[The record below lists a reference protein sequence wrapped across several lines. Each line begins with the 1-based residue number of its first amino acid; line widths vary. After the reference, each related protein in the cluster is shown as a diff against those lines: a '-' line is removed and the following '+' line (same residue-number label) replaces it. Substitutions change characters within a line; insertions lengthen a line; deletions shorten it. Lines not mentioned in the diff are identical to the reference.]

1 MNKSYLNDSDNL
13 WPKRNYGKSQINHQ
27 LHHFYK
33 TLFTEKIQIQNENI
47 TAYLNQISIPVLT
60 GEQSKTCEGPILENE
75 LLKALKNMSNNKSPG
90 NDGVTKEFYKT
101 FWEDLKKPM
110 CASITKAFHRG
121 ELSHSQKQAT
131 IKLIEKKDRD
141 KKLIKNW
148 RPISLLNIDTK
159 LISKVLAGRLKNVL
173 PSLITSHQTA
183 YVNGRFISEG
193 GRLISD
199 VLEICDKL
207 QIKSFL
213 MTVDIEK
220 AFDSIN
226 HCFLIKV
233 LEKYGFEKD
242 FIKWIKILLQ
252 NQESCIVNEGTTTN
266 YFKLEKGSRQGDPIS
281 AYLFILVL
289 EILFLFIKESKK
301 INGLN
306 IFDKTFLYTAY
317 ANDTTFYLKDTKS
330 LQQS

>member
-1 MNKSYLNDSDNL
+1 
-13 WPKRNYGKSQINHQ
+13 
-27 LHHFYK
+27 
-33 TLFTEKIQIQNENI
+33 
-47 TAYLNQISIPVLT
+47 
-60 GEQSKTCEGPILENE
+60 
-75 LLKALKNMSNNKSPG
+75 MSNNKSPG

-110 CASITKAFHRG
+110 CDSIKKAFHRG

-306 IFDKTFLYTAY
+306 IFDKTFLYTA
-317 ANDTTFYLKDTKS
+317 
-330 LQQS
+330 

>member
-1 MNKSYLNDSDNL
+1 M
-13 WPKRNYGKSQINHQ
+13 
-27 LHHFYK
+27 
-33 TLFTEKIQIQNENI
+33 
-47 TAYLNQISIPVLT
+47 
-60 GEQSKTCEGPILENE
+60 ENE

-317 ANDTTFYLKDTKS
+317 AEDTTFFLTDTKS
-330 LQQS
+330 VIELMNIFDAFSKFSGLKPNKSKCEMAGIGAM

>member
-1 MNKSYLNDSDNL
+1 
-13 WPKRNYGKSQINHQ
+13 
-27 LHHFYK
+27 
-33 TLFTEKIQIQNENI
+33 
-47 TAYLNQISIPVLT
+47 
-60 GEQSKTCEGPILENE
+60 
-75 LLKALKNMSNNKSPG
+75 MSNNKSPG

-101 FWEDLKKPM
+101 FWEDLKKFM